1 MIYQKCYNCF
11 SFKNIAW
18 SLRCDLYRCLI
29 RSVSLFTLNGYILR
43 YCILVLVFC
52 SCNNNDRISNEV
64 RDLYGRKIA
73 FPDGYVSLSYHDSV
87 SVDSLLTKDVKLVSY
102 IDNLPCTSCGVKML
116 HAWIEEVK
124 EIDPEVAYVIVVQ
137 TQEKNVLFE
146 NIDSMRLPCPLMY
159 YDTSVF
165 GEANK
170 LDILARNKTFLLNK
184 ENKIVLVG
192 EPFGNEKLTQLYKKT
207 IASLKEEYA
216 HVKNNH
222 KVMERENRK
231 ANENY

>member
-1 MIYQKCYNCF
+1 
-11 SFKNIAW
+11 
-18 SLRCDLYRCLI
+18 
-29 RSVSLFTLNGYILR
+29 
-43 YCILVLVFC
+43 
-52 SCNNNDRISNEV
+52 
-64 RDLYGRKIA
+64 
-73 FPDGYVSLSYHDSV
+73 
-87 SVDSLLTKDVKLVSY
+87 
-102 IDNLPCTSCGVKML
+102 ML

-124 EIDPEVAYVIVVQ
+124 EIDSEVAYVIVVQ
-137 TQEKNVLFE
+137 TREKDVLFE
-146 NIDSMRLPCPLMY
+146 NFDSMRLPCPLMY

-170 LDILARNKTFLLNK
+170 LDVLARNKTFLLNK

-192 EPFGNEKLTQLYKKT
+192 EPFGNEKLTQLYRKT

-222 KVMERENRK
+222 KVMEREKRK